1 MPPRSNLTILWDFT
15 DGSSTAEGI
24 RREFHRSIDDWSPTR
39 KTALSPGSL
48 SQASST
54 FVSGQTC
61 INSGAY
67 PIVTFEATER
77 CALGGRE
84 RPDLHFTS
92 MVSNSRP
99 YERRPEYQLASLHP
113 MSPGPRSTA
122 ATAGVWGRWRRL
134 SWLSLFLLTI
144 PLHRK
149 QVFKPEQLDRA
160 STGEERV
167 PMIEGVTSPS
177 TEHAWSL

>member
-1 MPPRSNLTILWDFT
+1 MGRQLPKGS
-15 DGSSTAEGI
+15 GASSTDPLM
-24 RREFHRSIDDWSPTR
+24 STWSPAR
-39 KTALSPGSL
+39 KTASSPGSL

-61 INSGAY
+61 INSGAH

-84 RPDLHFTS
+84 RPNLHFTS

-122 ATAGVWGRWRRL
+122 ATVGVWGRWRRL

-144 PLHRK
+144 PLHRNK
-149 QVFKPEQLDRA
+149 CL
-160 STGEERV
+160 
-167 PMIEGVTSPS
+167 
-177 TEHAWSL
+177 SLNSWIVQALEKSVYR

>member
-1 MPPRSNLTILWDFT
+1 MPPRSNLTILWDFK

-24 RREFHRSIDDWSPTR
+24 RREFHRSIDEYLESCKEDGIE
-39 KTALSPGSL
+39 PGKPFAGKL
-48 SQASST
+48 NVRLRPDLHQ
-54 FVSGQTC
+54 QC
-61 INSGAY
+61 AY

-92 MVSNSRP
+92 MVSNRRP

-113 MSPGPRSTA
+113 IPPGPRSTA

-134 SWLSLFLLTI
+134 SWLSLFLLTT
-144 PLHRK
+144 PQK
-149 QVFKPEQLDRA
+149 SSV
-160 STGEERV
+160 
-167 PMIEGVTSPS
+167 
-177 TEHAWSL
+177 

>member
-1 MPPRSNLTILWDFT
+1 M
-15 DGSSTAEGI
+15 ST
-24 RREFHRSIDDWSPTR
+24 WSPTR
-39 KTALSPGSL
+39 KTALSSGNL

-61 INSGAY
+61 INNVAY

-84 RPDLHFTS
+84 RPNPHFTS

-99 YERRPEYQLASLHP
+99 YERRPEYQPVSPHP
-113 MSPGPRSTA
+113 IPPGPRSTA
-122 ATAGVWGRWRRL
+122 AMVGVWGRWRRL
-134 SWLSLFLLTI
+134 SWLSLFLLTT
-144 PLHRK
+144 PQKL
-149 QVFKPEQLDRA
+149 VFKPEQLDHA